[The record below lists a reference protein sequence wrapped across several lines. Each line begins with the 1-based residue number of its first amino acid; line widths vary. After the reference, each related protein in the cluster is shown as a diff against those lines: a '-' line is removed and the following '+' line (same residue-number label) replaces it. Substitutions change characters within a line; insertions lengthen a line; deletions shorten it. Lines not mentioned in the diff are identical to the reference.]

1 MKQIPSIKAMMTP
14 FPHAIESGE
23 RLEKAVAMMAD
34 YGIGHLPVTEEGRLI
49 GIIAAEDVAAL
60 PGRKGGKRM
69 VKQASIR
76 EAYIVELTEPLDV
89 VLLRMAKKKVD
100 CALVV
105 KDERLAGIF
114 TRSDACRC
122 FGYLLRTLFP
132 RGHDDDAA

>member
-14 FPHAIESGE
+14 FPHAIESNE
-23 RLEKAVAMMAD
+23 RMDKAVAMMAD
-34 YGIGHLPVTEEGRLI
+34 YGIGHLPVTEQGKLV
-49 GIIAAEDVAAL
+49 GLLVAEDVTK
-60 PGRKGGKRM
+60 GSSRKGGKKLVR
-69 VKQASIR
+69 QASIR
-76 EAYIVELTEPLDV
+76 EAYTVELTEPLDV
-89 VLLRMAKKKVD
+89 VLLRMAKRKVD

-122 FGYLLRTLFP
+122 FGYLLRSLFP

>member
-23 RLEKAVAMMAD
+23 RMEKAVAMMAD

-49 GIIAAEDVAAL
+49 GIIAAEDLTAL
-60 PGRKGGKRM
+60 SGRKGGKRII
-69 VKQASIR
+69 KQSSIR